1 MNGIIEYNEKGLPMC
16 EECGQYYHRVLSHV
30 HQKHNL
36 SAKQYKIKYGL
47 DLSKGICS
55 EISSEKTRLKTQK
68 NYKLVIEQNLLINGK
83 KTRFKNGHA
92 GRTIEQVSE
101 MSRLRLKNNFKY
113 EKI

>member
-30 HQKHNL
+30 RQKHNL

-55 EISSEKTRLKTQK
+55 KSSSEKTRVKTKK
-68 NYKLVIEQNLLINGK
+68 NYNLVIAQNLLINGK
-83 KTRFKNGHA
+83 QTRFKQGHK

-101 MSRLRLKNNFKY
+101 MSRLRLINNFKNK
-113 EKI
+113 KI